1 MAELTTP
8 IDGGDPGA
16 APTALD
22 AATLRKDFP
31 LLAREVHGRPITYLD
46 TAASS
51 QRPTAVLDAMREY
64 DETTHAN
71 VHRGVYAIAE
81 EATRRFEAAR
91 VDVGRFIGAP
101 DPAREVVFTKN
112 ATEAL
117 NLVAHAWGRTH
128 LGRGDVV
135 VLTEMEHHANIV
147 PWHMLA
153 AERGIELRWLP
164 IDDDGRLVLDHLDE
178 VLDGAKL
185 LGLTC
190 MSNVLGTL
198 NPVSDLTAAAHA
210 AGALVVAD
218 ACQSVPH
225 QPTDV
230 AALGVDFLAFS
241 AHKMLGPTGI
251 GVLWGREELLA
262 ELPPFL
268 GGGEMIL
275 DVRKDG
281 FTPNDIPWRFEAGTP
296 PITEA
301 VGLGAAVRYLRGVG
315 MEAVRAHEQ
324 ALTAYALE
332 ELSGRFGDDI
342 RIFGPPGA
350 ADRGGVISF
359 AFGDVHP
366 HDVSQILDQYG
377 VCVRAGH
384 HCAKPLMRR
393 LGVNATARASF
404 GLYNDERDVDTLVE
418 ALDAARTFFA

>member
-1 MAELTTP
+1 MAELSPPSTTP
-8 IDGGDPGA
+8 A
-16 APTALD
+16 FD
-22 AATLRKDFP
+22 ATTLAKDFP
-31 LLAREVHGRPITYLD
+31 LLSRRIHGHPITYLD
-46 TAASS
+46 SAASS
-51 QRPTAVLDAMREY
+51 QRPTVVLDAMRDY

-71 VHRGVYAIAE
+71 VHRGVYSLAE

-91 VDVGRFIGAP
+91 ADVGRFIGAP
-101 DPAREVVFTKN
+101 DPSREVVFTKN

-117 NLVAHAWGRTH
+117 NLVAHTWGRTH

-153 AERGIELRWLP
+153 AERDLELRWLAV
-164 IDDDGRLVLDHLDE
+164 DDDGRLVLDDLDA

-198 NPVSDLTAAAHA
+198 NPVAELAAAAHA
-210 AGALVVAD
+210 AGAVVVAD

-225 QPTDV
+225 LPTDV
-230 AALGVDFLAFS
+230 TELGVDFLAFS
-241 AHKMLGPTGI
+241 AHKMFGPTGI
-251 GVLWGREELLA
+251 GVLWGREALLA

-301 VGLGAAVRYLRGVG
+301 IGLGAAVAFLNGIG
-315 MEAVRAHEQ
+315 MDAIRAHEVS
-324 ALTAYALE
+324 LTRYALDT
-332 ELSGRFGDDI
+332 LRTRFGDGI
-342 RIFGPPGA
+342 RIFGPPEPET
-350 ADRGGVISF
+350 RGGVISF
-359 AFGDVHP
+359 AFGDLHP
-366 HDVSQILDQYG
+366 HDVSQILDEYG

-404 GLYNDERDVDTLVE
+404 GPYNDEHDVDTLVD
-418 ALDAARTFFA
+418 ALEAARKFFG

>member
-1 MAELTTP
+1 MAELNGSDRGP
-8 IDGGDPGA
+8 DFA
-16 APTALD
+16 S
-22 AATLRKDFP
+22 LRKDFP
-31 LLAREVHGRPITYLD
+31 LLAREVNGHPITYLD
-46 TAASS
+46 SAASS
-51 QRPTAVLDAMREY
+51 QRPFQVLDAMRQY

-71 VHRGVYAIAE
+71 VHRGVYGIAE

-91 VDVGRFIGAP
+91 INVGRFIGAP
-101 DPAREVVFTKN
+101 DPSREVVFAKN
-112 ATEAL
+112 ATECL
-117 NLVAHAWGRTH
+117 NLVAHAWGRTN
-128 LGRGDVV
+128 LSPGDVV

-153 AERGIELRWLP
+153 AERGIELRWIP
-164 IDDDGRLVLDHLDE
+164 IDGDGRLVLDDLDE

-185 LGLTC
+185 LGVTC

-198 NPVSDLTAAAHA
+198 NPVADLAAAAHA
-210 AGALVVAD
+210 AGAVVVAD

-230 AALGVDFLAFS
+230 VALGVDFLAFS

-301 VGLGAAVRYLRGVG
+301 VGLGAAVDYLRAVG
-315 MEAVRAHEQ
+315 MDAVRTHEVS
-324 ALTAYALE
+324 LTAYALDA
-332 ELSGRFGDDI
+332 LRVRFGDGI
-342 RIFGPPGA
+342 TIFGPA
-350 ADRGGVISF
+350 EAEARGGVISF

-366 HDVSQILDQYG
+366 HDVSQILDEYG

-393 LGVNATARASF
+393 LGINATARASF
-404 GLYNDERDVDTLVE
+404 GPYNDEHDVDNLVE
-418 ALDAARTFFA
+418 ALEAAARFFG